1 MKPPVSEILRFAALA
16 SYFTGFAIFAAAHI
30 YATALAFHYVYAWKA
45 SRALFWVF
53 LTFFI
58 PVLSTIYWLVVH
70 WLQTEVFWNTLTLG
84 CTSAFGFILG
94 GMICEALKQL
104 IFK

>member
-1 MKPPVSEILRFAALA
+1 MKRQVSAILGGAALA
-16 SYFTGFAIFAAAHI
+16 FYWIGFALLAVAHV
-30 YATALAFHYVYAWKA
+30 YATVLAYHYVYAWKA

-53 LTFFI
+53 VTFFI

-70 WLQTEVFWNTLTLG
+70 WLEIEVFWNTLTLA
-84 CTSAFGFILG
+84 CASAVGFIVG
-94 GMICEALKQL
+94 GMICETLKQL